1 MTSALPVNAAKIQ
14 DIFLAT
20 DSSETSSSALDYA
33 VELARAR
40 VPQLKCAKE
49 SVRYR
54 ATFPVEHPM
63 HIAALAHRSRCD
75 APHHGR
81 PSVHRKSQRQID

>member
-40 VPQLKCAKE
+40 VPQLKCA
-49 SVRYR
+49 SG
-54 ATFPVEHPM
+54 VEM
-63 HIAALAHRSRCD
+63 
-75 APHHGR
+75 
-81 PSVHRKSQRQID
+81 